1 MGRNPRATII
11 IPTGP
16 NAATVDLAIESALNQ
31 TIDDVEII
39 VVGNGCDDIAR
50 TLIDPYWRTD
60 SRVRFMDFPASADG
74 GYEYRCAALGA
85 AHAPMIAY
93 LADTDLLCPDHVVEM
108 SKVLDDADV
117 AYGVA
122 GAFRP
127 DRTFAPAPMAR
138 AQALTLIAA
147 PSDGRALTGMAFRS
161 DAVVASTEADDARPE
176 LRVSSSQRV
185 TAIVL
190 PLVGDG
196 RAEWTP
202 AERRAEAERWAHTVQ
217 HASARGEI
225 DAAVARGL
233 AEWIT
238 ATTER
243 DTAAATI
250 TEAKSWKRWFR
261 RSK

>member
-60 SRVRFMDFPASADG
+60 SRVRFMDFPASTDG
-74 GYEYRCAALGA
+74 GYEYRRAALGA

-117 AYGVA
+117 AYGVS
-122 GAFRP
+122 GSFRP
-127 DRTFAPAPMAR
+127 DRTFVPVPMTR
-138 AQALTLIAA
+138 AQFLAVIDK
-147 PSDGRALTGMAFRS
+147 PGDGRAFTGVAFRR
-161 DAVVASTEADDARPE
+161 DAVAEAADNDGTRLE
-176 LRVSSSQRV
+176 LRVGASHRV
-185 TAIVL
+185 TTVVL
-190 PLVGDG
+190 PADRDG
-196 RAEWTP
+196 RAEWTT
-202 AERRAEAERWAHTVQ
+202 AERRAEAESWTRALR
-217 HASARGEI
+217 HASGRGEI

-243 DTAAATI
+243 DGAAATFA
-250 TEAKSWKRWFR
+250 EAKSRKRWFR